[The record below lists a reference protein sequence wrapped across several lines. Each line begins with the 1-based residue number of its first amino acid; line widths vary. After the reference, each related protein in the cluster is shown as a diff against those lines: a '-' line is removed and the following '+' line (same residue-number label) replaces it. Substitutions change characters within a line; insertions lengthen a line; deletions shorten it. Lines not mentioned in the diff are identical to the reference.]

1 MIVRAG
7 ISKSFINKKQRWT
20 NSPDHVLIHTHL
32 FEKLS
37 EEFALF
43 SFESVLKFL
52 MCIIFHLLRLD
63 MLTITEKRL
72 SHMCL
77 IKVCAYKYVHAYMT
91 VCTDGNVL
99 GKNVSARVHVCI
111 RE

>member
-1 MIVRAG
+1 MNQ
-7 ISKSFINKKQRWT
+7 FIRPCFD
-20 NSPDHVLIHTHL
+20 SHSLS

-37 EEFALF
+37 EEFALIP
-43 SFESVLKFL
+43 FESVLKLL
-52 MCIIFHLLRLD
+52 MGIIFHLLRLD

-72 SHMCL
+72 SHMRL

-91 VCTDGNVL
+91 WPCAL
-99 GKNVSARVHVCI
+99 MEMCWEKNVSARVHICI